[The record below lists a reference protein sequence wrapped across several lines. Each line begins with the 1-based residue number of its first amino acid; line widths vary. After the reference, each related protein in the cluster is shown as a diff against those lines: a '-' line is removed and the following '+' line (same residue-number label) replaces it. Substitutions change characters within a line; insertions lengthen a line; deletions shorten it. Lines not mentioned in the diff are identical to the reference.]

1 MDGINQEALHRAIEE
16 VRTGKF
22 TKRLTAYSSK
32 ATYPIRYV
40 DITTPMFSMAGAA
53 AGLIEEQL
61 KIDYP
66 ELYQHVVKDFGELC
80 PSRSTK
86 TVKEMDINSLNPNM
100 LEQAKAEAAHTSGK
114 TLAVYNERIATI
126 IRYFMLTTPRY
137 TISKELAGLLEKRIT
152 TIHPMIWAKF
162 EV

>member
-1 MDGINQEALHRAIEE
+1 MDNINQEALHQAIEE

-100 LEQAKAEAAHTSGK
+100 LEQAKTEAAHTSGK

-126 IRYFMLTTPRY
+126 IRYFMLTSPRY

-162 EV
+162 GV